1 MKFDLCHV
9 LLSSTLCY
17 KIDSSRDQTA
27 NYTHDGVFIPVRN
40 STANLNDE
48 SLMILDWI
56 IQLIQN
62 GVFLF

>member
-1 MKFDLCHV
+1 M
-9 LLSSTLCY
+9 
-17 KIDSSRDQTA
+17 DSGRDQTA
-27 NYTHDGVFIPVRN
+27 NYIHDGVFIPVGN

-48 SLMILDWI
+48 SLMILVWI